1 MTASVDHVT
10 FAAEATD
17 ELRVD
22 LPSPL
27 DLHASLRP
35 FGRWGDDGIDR
46 WDGNTLVRI
55 LRLGDEVIPISAHI
69 DGEIVRPLLR
79 VKVPTSSGRSDAAIV
94 AAVQATFVPV
104 PTELRTLA
112 AADERVARL
121 VSAYPGIVPVLVT
134 DPFTALIRSI
144 SAQQVNLG
152 WAATIRR
159 RLAERY
165 GMRHEIAGTYV
176 YSLHADPLARATVD
190 ELRALQLTTA
200 KARSVIAVAE
210 AGVAGELERRALA
223 ALDDEALIE
232 HLTRLRGIGR
242 WSAEWFLA
250 RTLGRPRVV
259 AGDLGVRKAV
269 GRLYDAGPL
278 PPEEE
283 VRRLT
288 AHWGASA
295 TVVQALA
302 LHEVTGESRSSG
314 LPQAPSLPRSPRD
327 R

>member
-1 MTASVDHVT
+1 MIRPTEDAY
-10 FAAEATD
+10 
-17 ELRVD
+17 ELTVD
-22 LPSPL
+22 LPPPL

-46 WDGNTLVRI
+46 WDGNTLGRTI
-55 LRLGDEVIPISAHI
+55 RLGDEVIPIAARVH
-69 DGEIVRPLLR
+69 GEVGRPVLR
-79 VKVPTSSGRSDAAIV
+79 LTVPAAAQQDAAAIADAVRAMFV
-94 AAVQATFVPV
+94 ALPA
-104 PTELRTLA
+104 ELQGLA

-121 VSAYPGIVPVLVT
+121 VSAYPGIVPVLVP
-134 DPFTALIRSI
+134 DPFSALIRSI
-144 SAQQVNLG
+144 SAQQVNLP

-159 RLAERY
+159 RLADRY
-165 GMRHEIAGTYV
+165 GKRHEIAGTYV
-176 YSLHADPLARATVD
+176 YSLHARPLSRATVE

-210 AGVAGELERRALA
+210 AGVAGDLEPRDLA
-223 ALDDEALIE
+223 ALDDDGVII

-250 RTLGRPRVV
+250 RTLGRSRVV

-269 GRLYDAGPL
+269 GRMYQPGAL
-278 PPEEE
+278 PSEDE

-288 AHWGASA
+288 AHWGAAA

-302 LHEVTGESRSSG
+302 LHDLAGT
-314 LPQAPSLPRSPRD
+314 PPSA
-327 R
+327 